1 MMVCPECGAVFSEPT
16 RRTWWEKIDGENWC
30 EFSDESCPYCGG
42 TEIYEPSEYAE
53 EDYGLDEA
61 D

>member
-1 MMVCPECGAVFSEPT
+1 MMVCPDCKAVFSEPG

-30 EFSDESCPYCGG
+30 EFSEALCPYCGSPD
-42 TEIYEPSEYAE
+42 IYEPSEYME
-53 EDYGLDEA
+53 EDYELDEA

>member
-1 MMVCPECGAVFSEPT
+1 MLTCAECKSTFAEPF
-16 RRTWWEKIDGENWC
+16 RRTWWEKIDGENW
-30 EFSDESCPYCGG
+30 EQFSEESCPRCGS
-42 TEIYEPSEYAE
+42 TEIFEPSEYAE